1 MEEKEREDEEGL
13 EQLRQGD
20 MEQQILENTIVEEK
34 EERTMEIYYYSKKGQ
49 CWN

>member
-34 EERTMEIYYYSKKGQ
+34 EERTMEIYYYSKKG
-49 CWN
+49 